1 MTDLAE
7 AVHVKNLSG
16 KIAVVT
22 GGGSG
27 IGRELA
33 RQLFRE
39 GCSVAICDLSMDG
52 MAETKRLCDSERS
65 LSGTRFTTHL
75 VDVADE
81 SQVLR
86 FRDEVTKQHET
97 QCIHLLFNNAGIAGG
112 GSLLRSSREEWDRTF
127 NICWYGVYYSIRAF
141 LPMLLGAE
149 AGHVVN
155 LSSVAGFWAAAGA
168 RVPHTAY
175 SAAKFA
181 VKGLTEALI
190 VDFRQNAP
198 HIRCSLVMPGHIG
211 TAIVGNTRRTLR
223 VNDMAEIDAKRADL
237 KAQAYNTEAMTDV
250 EIEAI
255 SDKLEDDYVR
265 LAPLTAANAAATIL
279 AGVKADRWRILVG
292 EDAKLLDE
300 NVRRTPDQAYDI
312 DFVERFLAR
321 MTSPGRRLR
330 RVFARLKSGRRPIG
344 HH

>member
-1 MTDLAE
+1 M
-7 AVHVKNLSG
+7 KKLSG
-16 KIAVVT
+16 RIAVVT

-33 RQLFRE
+33 RQLSME
-39 GCSVAICDLSMDG
+39 GCSVAICDLSMDD
-52 MAETKRLCDSERS
+52 MIETKRLCESERRPF
-65 LSGTRFTTHL
+65 GARVTTHL

-86 FRDEVTKQHET
+86 FADEVARQHET
-97 QCIHLLFNNAGIAGG
+97 HCIHLLFNNAGIASG
-112 GSLLRSSREEWDRTF
+112 GSILKSSREEWDRTF
-127 NICWYGVYYSIRAF
+127 NICWSGVYYNTRAF
-141 LPMLLGAE
+141 LPMLLKAE
-149 AGHVVN
+149 AGHLVN

-181 VKGLTEALI
+181 VKGFTEALI
-190 VDFRQNAP
+190 VDFRENAP
-198 HIRCSLVMPGHIG
+198 HIQCSVVMPGHIG
-211 TAIVGNTRRTLR
+211 TAIVANTRRTLR
-223 VNDMAEIDAKRADL
+223 RSDTADIHAKRADL
-237 KAQAYNTEAMTDV
+237 DAHGYNTEAMTDV

-265 LAPLTAANAAATIL
+265 LAPLTAANAAAAII

-292 EDAKLLDE
+292 EDAKHLDE
-300 NVRRTPDQAYDI
+300 SVRRKPNQAYDI
-312 DFVERFLAR
+312 DFFDRFLRR
-321 MTSPGRRLR
+321 MKSPGRRLR
-330 RVFARLKSGRRPIG
+330 RAFARLKWSRRPIG